1 MATNENAPK
10 GKTEKP
16 AELDPL
22 DSVFSQLERRVEA
35 LAQRLK
41 AALEENGKL
50 KAAVGTAEADRQKL
64 RADLAE
70 AKKAAGKGDEAGAA
84 LRRYETERAEVR
96 ARIERLI
103 ASLEGA

>member
-1 MATNENAPK
+1 VTNENAPK

-16 AELDPL
+16 ADLDPL
-22 DSVFSQLERRVEA
+22 ETVFSHLEKRVEA

-50 KAAVGTAEADRQKL
+50 KIAAAAAEADRQKL

-70 AKKAAGKGDEAGAA
+70 AKKAAGTGDEAASA

-96 ARIERLI
+96 SRIERLI

>member
-1 MATNENAPK
+1 VTNPPK
-10 GKTEKP
+10 GKNDRP
-16 AELDPL
+16 AEADPL
-22 DSVFSQLERRVEA
+22 EAVFDQLERKVEA

-50 KAAVGTAEADRQKL
+50 RTAAAAVEAEREKL

-70 AKKAAGKGDEAGAA
+70 ARKAAGRGDEAVET
-84 LRRYETERAEVR
+84 LRRYESERAEVR

-103 ASLEGA
+103 ASLGGA

>member
-1 MATNENAPK
+1 MTNENAPK
-10 GKTEKP
+10 GKTEKS
-16 AELDPL
+16 ADLDPL
-22 DSVFSQLERRVEA
+22 EAVFSHLEKRVEA

-50 KAAVGTAEADRQKL
+50 KAAAAAAEAERQKL

-70 AKKAAGKGDEAGAA
+70 AKKLAGKGDEAGAA
-84 LRRYETERAEVR
+84 LRRYEAERAEVH